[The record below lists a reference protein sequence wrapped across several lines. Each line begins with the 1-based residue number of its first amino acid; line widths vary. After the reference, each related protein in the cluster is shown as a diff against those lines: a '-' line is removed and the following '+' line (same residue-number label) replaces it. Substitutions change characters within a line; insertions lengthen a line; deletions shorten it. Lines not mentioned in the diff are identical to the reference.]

1 MSRNRTRILPFF
13 GQEAIFFL
21 GEALEV
27 VQFEPQALVA
37 AAHPKEINTQHLNNE
52 SQSEKRSSH

>member
-1 MSRNRTRILPFF
+1 MSRNRTRILSFI

-37 AAHPKEINTQHLNNE
+37 AAHPKEIRACLDDNFFWF
-52 SQSEKRSSH
+52 

>member
-1 MSRNRTRILPFF
+1 MSRNRTRILSFI

-37 AAHPKEINTQHLNNE
+37 AAHPKEINKQP
-52 SQSEKRSSH
+52 